1 MNLPMKNVFTF
12 VVLFLWATFQVKAQE
27 SKLLTV
33 NKELSS
39 SMINHVYQ
47 DKEGIIW
54 ISTEDGLNRYDGA
67 KFTIFRNDENSRT
80 SLMSNYVRQT
90 FEDSRGRFFI
100 GTLTGVQLYD
110 KDYGSFHTIPIHY
123 ENGGPMSAHITSII
137 ERNNGEILIGSA
149 GHGIFRLKTQGDS
162 LIFKQDTSLSTNFYI
177 NHLYEDKQGRLWI
190 TTASNIT
197 MLSPMGMSKQY
208 LSESIPEG
216 LSCICEDAL
225 GTIYA
230 GSLQEGMFVL
240 DKKQDRFI
248 AIPNT
253 RNLAIK
259 SLYLANQ
266 EEIYIG
272 TDGGGMKVY
281 NIHGKKVSDN
291 KLNVNAL
298 DFNKAKV
305 HSILKDNQGN
315 TWIGCF
321 QKGIVILPAITN
333 GFHYIGHHSITS
345 NSIGSCCI
353 MSICRNHEGDLWIGT
368 DSDGLYLTE
377 PNGKQKA
384 HYPILQGSISATVM
398 SLYEDS
404 NHNLWVGTFKQGLFR
419 KRRNSNSF
427 EPISL
432 PTANNNRMINIYS
445 IVEDKYKQLWI
456 GTMGDGIYKI
466 DLKSGK
472 IHSMPYITNGRDYT
486 TEQNILHNRWI
497 NCLLYSSNDKL
508 YFGTFD
514 GFGCLDVNTKNFVS
528 TYNIN
533 RLLPGEVIYSM
544 YEDHQHNIWIGT
556 DYGMKRF
563 NPQSKEVKLYTT
575 KNGLPNNSICAIT
588 ADEDGYLWISTSFG
602 LSRFNI
608 ANETFVNYFADDGL
622 QGNEFTKRTV
632 FKGLRG
638 DINLGG
644 TDGVTFFNPKEIT
657 TPGKKPQIHVSD
669 FYVFGVPI
677 HKGSLS
683 NGKEITSTQVSQAN
697 EFRLSHKDNS
707 FSIEFS
713 AMEFYNPERITY
725 MYNVN
730 NKGWATLHAGSN
742 RVTFSHVEPG
752 IYHFQVRTKDY
763 TNYSDIKEFHVI
775 ISPPWYA
782 TGWAKFTFGILIGLF
797 ILGVMLQIRHRY
809 RSHQLMLEHQHAE
822 EINEAKLQF
831 FINISH
837 EIRTPMTLIT
847 SPLKKLISKDT
858 DEERQQSYRLIHRNA
873 ERILSL
879 INQLMDI
886 RKIDKGQMTLKF
898 REMDIVPFIKD
909 VCSVFEYQA
918 KAKNIDL
925 SFENQDEEVWAWID
939 RKNFDKIIFNLLS
952 NAIKYTPQG
961 GHIQVFLTTGKNP
974 DASAP
979 ALRHYMEIQVKDDG
993 IGLNE
998 NEIHRIFDRFY
1009 QIGNNLNHSNT
1020 GTGVGLHLTRSLV
1033 ELHYGEI
1040 TARNNEDGR
1049 GCSFIIRIP
1058 LGKEHI
1064 DTEHIEI
1071 QNEPADASSILKEK
1085 VEQPTILPE
1094 LSKEKEAIRSKTKH
1108 RILIAEDDEEI
1119 RHYLYKE
1126 LSSDFHVL
1134 ECENGKDALSQV
1146 LSKTPDLVISDVMMP
1161 EMDGLTLCR
1170 KIKQNVN
1177 INHIPVILLTAKTRE
1192 EDNVEGLQQ
1201 GADAYI
1207 TKPFN
1212 IEILRQTTFNLIKG
1226 RERLKNSFTGN
1237 QIQEEKV
1244 TKIKADS
1251 PDERLLNRVMKV
1263 INENIS
1269 NSNLNVEMIASE
1281 VGISRVHLHRKLKE
1295 LTNQST
1301 RDFIRNIRL
1310 QQAATLLS
1318 EKKHS
1323 VSEVAQ
1329 LTGFP
1334 NVAYFSTAFKDLF
1347 GISPSGY
1354 MNRNLE
1360 EKQDSVELS

>member
-1 MNLPMKNVFTF
+1 MKNVLLFVAIFT
-12 VVLFLWATFQVKAQE
+12 LASLQINAQGG
-27 SKLLTV
+27 KLLTV
-33 NKELSS
+33 NHELSS

-47 DKEGIIW
+47 DKEGVVW

-67 KFTIFRNDENSRT
+67 KFTIFRNVEDSPT
-80 SLMSNYVRQT
+80 SLMSNYVRLT

-100 GTLTGVQLYD
+100 GTLTGIQLYD
-110 KDYGSFHTIPIHY
+110 KDYGSFHTIPIRF
-123 ENGGPMSAHITSII
+123 ENGELMNAHITSII
-137 ERNNGEILIGSA
+137 ERNNGEILIGSS
-149 GHGIFRLKTQGDS
+149 GHGIFRLKTHGDS
-162 LIFKQDTSLSTNFYI
+162 LIFEQDITLSSNFFI
-177 NHLYEDKQGRLWI
+177 NHLHEDKMGNLWI

-197 MLSPMGMSKQY
+197 MISPTGNSSQY
-208 LSESIPEG
+208 LSKIVPKG
-216 LSCICEDAL
+216 LSCVCEDAL
-225 GTIYA
+225 GNIYA
-230 GSLQEGMFVL
+230 GSLQEGMFIL
-240 DKKQDRFI
+240 DKKNNKFVS
-248 AIPNT
+248 IPHSG
-253 RNLAIK
+253 RLAIK

-272 TDGGGMKVY
+272 TDGEGMKVY
-281 NIHGKKVSDN
+281 NILQKKIHDN
-291 KLNVNAL
+291 RLNITTL

-321 QKGIVILPAITN
+321 QKGVIILPAITN
-333 GFHYIGHHSITS
+333 GFHYIGRHSVTS

-353 MSICRNHEGDLWIGT
+353 MSICRNLDGDLWIGT

-377 PNGKQKA
+377 PNGKYKA
-384 HYPILQGSISATVM
+384 HYSILQGSIPATVM
-398 SLYEDS
+398 SIYEDS
-404 NHNLWVGTFKQGLFR
+404 NHDLWVGTFKQGLFR
-419 KRRNSNSF
+419 KRRHSNSF
-427 EPISL
+427 EPIKF
-432 PTANNNRMINIYS
+432 PTTTNNIYS
-445 IVEDKYKQLWI
+445 IIEDQYKQLWI
-456 GTMGDGIYKI
+456 GTMGDGMYKI
-466 DLKSGK
+466 DMKTGK
-472 IHSMPYITNGRDYT
+472 VASMPYVTNGRNYT
-486 TEQNILHNRWI
+486 TEQNVLHNRWI
-497 NCLLYSSNDKL
+497 NCLLYSSDDKL
-508 YFGTFD
+508 YYGTFD
-514 GFGCLDVNTKNFVS
+514 GFGCLDIKTENFVS
-528 TYNIN
+528 TFNTN
-533 RLLPGEVIYSM
+533 RMLPGELIYSM
-544 YEDHQHNIWIGT
+544 YEDHNHHIWIGT
-556 DYGMKRF
+556 DYGLKRF
-563 NPQSKEVKLYTT
+563 DPKTYEFKTYTT
-575 KNGLPNNSICAIT
+575 KNGLPSNSISGIT
-588 ADEDGYLWISTSFG
+588 ADSDGHLWISTSFG
-602 LSRFNI
+602 LSRFHLES
-608 ANETFVNYFADDGL
+608 ETFVNFFADDGL
-622 QGNEFTKRTV
+622 QGNEFTKRAV
-632 FKGLRG
+632 SKGSRG
-638 DINLGG
+638 DIIFGG

-657 TPGKKPQIHVSD
+657 NPGKKPQIHISD

-683 NGKEITSTQVSQAN
+683 GNEEIITTQLSQAN
-697 EFRLSHKDNS
+697 EFHLSYKDNS

-713 AMEFYNPERITY
+713 AMEFYSPERITY

-730 NKGWATLHAGSN
+730 NKGWATLHPGSN
-742 RVTFSHVEPG
+742 RIAFSHVEPG
-752 IYHFQVRTKDY
+752 TYHFQVRSKDY
-763 TNYSDIKEFHVI
+763 ANYSDIKEFYVI

-782 TGWAKFTFGILIGLF
+782 TGWAKFLFGILFGL
-797 ILGVMLQIRHRY
+797 ILLGLVLQIRHQY
-809 RSHQLMLEHQHAE
+809 RSHQKMLEHKHAE

-918 KAKNIDL
+918 KAKNIAL
-925 SFENQDEEVWAWID
+925 SFDSQDNEVPAWID
-939 RKNFDKIIFNLLS
+939 RKNFDKIIFNVLS

-961 GHIQVFLTTGKNP
+961 GHIQLSLYTGENP
-974 DASAP
+974 DAPTP

-998 NEIHRIFDRFY
+998 NEIPRIFDRFY

-1040 TARNNEDGR
+1040 TAHNNEDGK
-1049 GCSFIIRIP
+1049 GCTFTIRIP

-1064 DTEHIEI
+1064 PSENIEAESESI
-1071 QNEPADASSILKEK
+1071 NTQVMESKIEKNE
-1085 VEQPTILPE
+1085 TILSGYEEEGEDIP
-1094 LSKEKEAIRSKTKH
+1094 RSKSKH

-1119 RHYLYKE
+1119 RHYLCKE
-1126 LSSDFHVL
+1126 LGADFHTI
-1134 ECENGKDALSQV
+1134 ECENGKDAFTLI
-1146 LSKTPDLVISDVMMP
+1146 LDKKPDLIISDIMMP
-1161 EMDGLTLCR
+1161 EMDGMTLCR

-1192 EDNVEGLQQ
+1192 EDTVEGLQQ

-1212 IEILRQTTFNLIKG
+1212 IEILRQTAMNLIKG
-1226 RERLKNSFTGN
+1226 RERLKNSFTGK

-1263 INENIS
+1263 INENIG
-1269 NSNLNVEMIASE
+1269 NPQLNVEKIASE

-1301 RDFIRNIRL
+1301 RDFIRNVRL
-1310 QQAATLLS
+1310 KQAATLLS

-1323 VSEVAQ
+1323 VSEVSL

-1334 NVAYFSTAFKDLF
+1334 NVAYFSTAFKDLY
-1347 GISPSGY
+1347 GVSPSAY